1 MTNANASVFDGLLV
15 DHVEFYVHDTAVAAA
30 QFEISYGF
38 ESYGISAPGPAESA
52 APIHSVA
59 LGKNQIR
66 LVLTSAQGADHPAAA
81 YVAQHGDGVANIALT
96 TRDAGEAFTEAVR
109 RGAAPVAEPA
119 ERDGL
124 VTASIRGFGDVIHT
138 FVQRPADGDVRA
150 LPGFSPIPRTGAR
163 FDSGLGEI
171 DHFAICL
178 EAGQLTPTV
187 EFYEKVLDFQM
198 IFEERIVVGSQA
210 MDSKV
215 VQSRSGAVTLTL
227 IEPDTSLQPGQID
240 GFLKNHGGAGVQH
253 IAFTADSIVKSVR
266 LLKSQGVSFLSTP
279 DAYYRLLSVDLAK
292 YSVPEMKEMDI
303 LVDEDHDGQ
312 LFQIFT
318 SSVHPKRTFF
328 MEVIERM
335 GARTFG
341 SGNIKALYE
350 AVERQRAE
358 VGA

>member
-1 MTNANASVFDGLLV
+1 M
-15 DHVEFYVHDTAVAAA
+15 AAA
-30 QFEISYGF
+30 QFENNYGFNSYGF
-38 ESYGISAPGPAESA
+38 NSHGSSGSAESA
-52 APIHSVA
+52 TPIRSVA

-96 TRDAGEAFTEAVR
+96 TPDVRELFAEAVR
-109 RGAAPVAEPA
+109 RGAAAVAEPT

-124 VTASIRGFGDVIHT
+124 TTASIRGFGDVIHT
-138 FVQRPADGDVRA
+138 FVERPAGSDVRA
-150 LPGFSPIPRTGAR
+150 LPGFSPIPPTDAR

-171 DHFAICL
+171 DHFAVCL
-178 EAGQLTPTV
+178 EAGQLGPTV

-198 IFEERIVVGSQA
+198 IFEERILVGSQA

-227 IEPDTSLQPGQID
+227 IEPDTSLEPGQID

-253 IAFTADSIVKSVR
+253 IAFTADSIVESVG

-292 YSVPEMKEMDI
+292 YSVSEMKERDI

-358 VGA
+358 AGE

>member
-1 MTNANASVFDGLLV
+1 MTNANASVFDGLFV
-15 DHVEFYVHDTAVAAA
+15 DHVEFYVQDTEVAAA
-30 QFEISYGF
+30 QFEDGYGF
-38 ESYGISAPGPAESA
+38 EVYGSSGPAQSA
-52 APIHSVA
+52 TPIRSLA
-59 LGKNQIR
+59 LGKNDIR

-81 YVAQHGDGVANIALT
+81 YVAQHGDGVADIALGT
-96 TRDAGEAFTEAVR
+96 PDAAGLFAEAVR
-109 RGAAPVAEPA
+109 RGAAPVAPPA

-138 FVQRPADGDVRA
+138 FVQRPAGTDARR
-150 LPGFSPIPRTGAR
+150 LPGLSPVRGQGAR

-171 DHFAICL
+171 DHFAVCL
-178 EAGQLTPTV
+178 ESGQLTPTV

-198 IFEERIVVGSQA
+198 IFEERITVGSQA

-227 IEPDTSLQPGQID
+227 IEPDTSLEPGQID

-253 IAFTADSIVKSVR
+253 IAFTADSIVESVG
-266 LLKSQGVSFLSTP
+266 LLKSRGVPFLSTP
-279 DAYYRLLSVDLAK
+279 DAYYRLLSVDLSK
-292 YSVPEMKEMDI
+292 YSVPEMQEKDI

-328 MEVIERM
+328 MEIIERM